1 MRRARRMAA
10 VTQQSM
16 ADVCGVSRR
25 TVQKWEAGDVIPRV
39 DECQAY
45 ADACGVALAE
55 LTEGVAW

>member
-1 MRRARRMAA
+1 MAA